1 MSTSTAETG
10 APAIPTNAP
19 TVNLN
24 VTESA
29 AVEIKK
35 FMASE
40 EGLPE
45 TSGLR
50 VRVVPGG
57 CSGFQYSLNIDE
69 QSREGDFVLNQRDIR
84 LFVDMFSGQYLN
96 GVEIDYVTGVMGSG
110 FTFKNPNSTG
120 SCGCGSSFTALST
133 TILVEGAVREF
144 GELVPGFT
152 HRSFVPR
159 QFSLE
164 LVTRKGV

>member
-1 MSTSTAETG
+1 MSATTTTPAPATTSTA
-10 APAIPTNAP
+10 P
-19 TVNLN
+19 TVALN

-29 AVEIKK
+29 ATEIKK

-57 CSGFQYSLNIDE
+57 CSGFQYSLNIE
-69 QSREGDFVLNQRDIR
+69 EESRQGDHILEEHGVR
-84 LFVDMFSGQYLN
+84 LFVDMFSAQYLS

-110 FTFKNPNSTG
+110 FTFK
-120 SCGCGSSFTALST
+120 
-133 TILVEGAVREF
+133 
-144 GELVPGFT
+144 
-152 HRSFVPR
+152 
-159 QFSLE
+159 
-164 LVTRKGV
+164 